1 MKQMTGQKNYGLVM
15 IKIQNKIKNLIGNN
29 PVSVIAPGKT
39 WKNFVN
45 SLNNVIEVYDFD
57 PLLDSNYIK
66 KDVIFD
72 DVVFK
77 TNLLLTLHAEILYPL
92 NKIFTKHNHIMVL
105 NTKYFYT
112 YCTNEHILDKENFN
126 KLEDKNYKLY
136 F

>member
-1 MKQMTGQKNYGLVM
+1 M
-15 IKIQNKIKNLIGNN
+15 IKIQNKIKNLIGKD
-29 PVSVIAPGKT
+29 PISVIAPGKT

-57 PLLDSNYIK
+57 PLLDVNYIK

-92 NKIFTKHNHIMVL
+92 HKVFINHKHIMVL

-126 KLEDKNYKLY
+126 TLQDKNYKLY

>member
-1 MKQMTGQKNYGLVM
+1 MKQMIGQKNYGQVM

-57 PLLDSNYIK
+57 PLLDTNYIK

-92 NKIFTKHNHIMVL
+92 HKIFTNHKHIMVL

-112 YCTNEHILDKENFN
+112 YCTNAHILDKENFN

>member
-57 PLLDSNYIK
+57 PLLDANYIK